1 MKEKYYGE
9 ACKNNDYLNTSD
21 IETPR
26 EWSKID
32 ERLQKYM
39 IELEC
44 FTLLR
49 QLMELNMTRAQGLDL
64 LTATLMTHDP
74 RNALKFRNAMVRV
87 DERYQ
92 YDRTYTKGLVRYFW
106 CSGMGINKMCRY
118 TRVGQAR
125 VYRICYDIKADMEM
139 GKLQTQIGPFI
150 NEKFIYNVDLM
161 IRTMTTFEGYEARK
175 PAYKTT
181 KFDIFRSTLKR
192 ESVLGRDDD

>member
-1 MKEKYYGE
+1 MADKTSSDY
-9 ACKNNDYLNTSD
+9 CKSNDYLSTKD
-21 IETPR
+21 IKTPR
-26 EWSKID
+26 HWDKLD

-49 QLMELNMTRAQGLDL
+49 QLMELNMTRAQALEL

-74 RNALKFRNAMVRV
+74 RNALAFRDAMVRV
-87 DERYQ
+87 NERYQ

-106 CSGMGINKMCRY
+106 CSGMGINRMCRY
-118 TRVGQAR
+118 TRTSQAR
-125 VYRICYDIKADMEM
+125 VYRICYNIQEDLEY
-139 GKLQTQIGPFI
+139 GKMRTHIGPFI

-175 PAYKTT
+175 PQFKTT

-192 ESVLGRDDD
+192 ESILGRDDD